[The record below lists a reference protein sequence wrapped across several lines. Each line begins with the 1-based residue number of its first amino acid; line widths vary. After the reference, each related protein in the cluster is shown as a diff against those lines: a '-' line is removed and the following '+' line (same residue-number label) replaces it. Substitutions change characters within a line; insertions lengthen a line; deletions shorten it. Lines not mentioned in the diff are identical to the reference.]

1 MASSE
6 RSFDPNFPILNS
18 IVCAA
23 LGSGALTIVFT
34 TPQIINLSQTSK
46 LPLPTEN
53 IHIFQK
59 HGMQIFKRAIA
70 TQTVNKVIHFGGVRL
85 LKQSFDLLPGG
96 GLGQYNLNVAYGLI
110 SVPVQAWA
118 YNSLN
123 ADVFQYFGQS
133 KPTEGSFSTQAK
145 EFFMKKIRPGF
156 GWTFLRDSNSVGG
169 GLILGPIITA
179 KYISSNSNGNP
190 SRLER
195 LFGGFIAGC
204 ICGFG
209 TQMFHNAALTAGRA
223 AELGENIGN
232 MEAMRRLWN
241 QIGVKAIY
249 QGYPY
254 RVAVIAGMS
263 ALLNVCEPFK

>member
-1 MASSE
+1 MAASE

-18 IVCAA
+18 IVSAA

-133 KPTEGSFSTQAK
+133 KTVLSFFERGDLQGRGLTTPRGGLN
-145 EFFMKKIRPGF
+145 RPGRF
-156 GWTFLRDSNSVGG
+156 
-169 GLILGPIITA
+169 
-179 KYISSNSNGNP
+179 
-190 SRLER
+190 
-195 LFGGFIAGC
+195 
-204 ICGFG
+204 
-209 TQMFHNAALTAGRA
+209 
-223 AELGENIGN
+223 
-232 MEAMRRLWN
+232 
-241 QIGVKAIY
+241 
-249 QGYPY
+249 
-254 RVAVIAGMS
+254 
-263 ALLNVCEPFK
+263 